1 MVGLDDC
8 RHCPFQL
15 HNSGLMQSATWTAVV
30 QTFIHKETMFQ
41 LELDRYIGTTHN
53 RGQLWDKA
61 FQYTIV
67 TITIGLTIGSSH
79 NWDNQLSGQSGK
91 CAIGQALVST

>member
-1 MVGLDDC
+1 MTGLNVVIN
-8 RHCPFQL
+8 L
-15 HNSGLMQSATWTAVV
+15 HKMALLRTLFV
-30 QTFIHKETMFQ
+30 
-41 LELDRYIGTTHN
+41 
-53 RGQLWDKA
+53 DKA

-67 TITIGLTIGSSH
+67 TITIGLTIGCSH